1 MTAAV
6 SLRSPLSF
14 SFTVPGPPV
23 PCARARV
30 YQDKRTGKTRAVT
43 PSKTRSY
50 EAKVAMMCR
59 FAANLSRWEATGP
72 SEYQVSIVVYRAKR
86 LGDWDNYAKAITD
99 GMKGIAWEDDR
110 QVTRAEVVMYV
121 DKVNP
126 RVEVM
131 VWRRATVAA

>member
-6 SLRSPLSF
+6 SSRSPVSF

-59 FAANLSRWEATGP
+59 LAANLSGWEASGTA
-72 SEYQVSIVVYRAKR
+72 EYQVSIVVFRQKRA
-86 LGDWDNYAKAITD
+86 GDWDNFAKAVTD
-99 GMKGIAWEDDR
+99 GMKGTAWEDDR

-121 DKVNP
+121 DRKNP

-131 VWRRATVAA
+131 VWRRASVAA